1 MMFLKNIFFIDSPLL
16 RGITKK
22 ILLNTLRN
30 TFLSFLP
37 VKKAVINDVL
47 PLPGFQIIAVNLK
60 PFKFSSNIN
69 SGISNFNSLF
79 FLISI
84 DIIYK

>member
-1 MMFLKNIFFIDSPLL
+1 MMFFKNIFFIDSLLL

-47 PLPGFQIIAVNLK
+47 PEPGFPIIAVN
-60 PFKFSSNIN
+60 
-69 SGISNFNSLF
+69 
-79 FLISI
+79 
-84 DIIYK
+84 